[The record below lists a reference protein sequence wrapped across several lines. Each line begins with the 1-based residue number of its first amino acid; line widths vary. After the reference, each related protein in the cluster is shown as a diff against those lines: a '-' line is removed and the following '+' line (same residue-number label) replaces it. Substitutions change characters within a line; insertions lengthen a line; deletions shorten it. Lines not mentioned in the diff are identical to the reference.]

1 LKIDYFNSNYLI
13 PIIDYELFHPET
25 KEKLNLSLCNN
36 TSIKLSIPV
45 SIDENNLF
53 KYNPNS
59 EYYTNECNPYKT
71 KDGTDIILNDR
82 YDEYN
87 NNNMSVCEND
97 CILKEYEKDTKKVIC
112 ECKIKYNDIS
122 ISEITNNTNDI
133 LSYNFNT
140 KSESS
145 NLVTMKC
152 VYTLF
157 QKME

>member
-1 LKIDYFNSNYLI
+1 MKY
-13 PIIDYELFHPET
+13 FHPEN
-25 KEKLNLSLCNN
+25 KSKLNLSFCKNEL
-36 TSIKLSIPV
+36 IKLNIPV
-45 SIDENNLF
+45 IIDEENLF

-87 NNNMSVCEND
+87 NNNNMSVCEND
-97 CILKEYEKDTKKVIC
+97 CILKEYEKVTKKVIC

-145 NLVTMKC
+145 NLVT
-152 VYTLF
+152 
-157 QKME
+157 KMCLYFIYKRWNNN